1 MKAKS
6 VLKLFAFAAL
16 FLFILGFAYPT
27 VSSLVAEGID
37 PFQANG
43 SLIKENNTIYGSY
56 MLAQAFNE
64 SFFFQPRPSQTD
76 YNYSNSGSGPYSV
89 DASQMLNQTESMI
102 REFQNRNPGLNISQ
116 IPYSMV
122 SYSASGVDPDIPV
135 LGAQDQLPR
144 VVGSL
149 HSVLLSAG
157 VAISNSTVYS
167 MLNSTINEQERENF
181 PLFGSYYV
189 NVVQLNLVILDF
201 LIHEKVISNY

>member
-16 FLFILGFAYPT
+16 FLFILGFLYPT
-27 VSSLVAEGID
+27 VSSLVAEEID

-43 SLIKENNTIYGSY
+43 SLIRENNTVYGSY

-64 SFFFQPRPSQTD
+64 SFFFQPRPSQTG

-89 DASQMLNQTESMI
+89 DASQMLNQTNNMI
-102 REFQNRNPGLNISQ
+102 REFQSKNPGINISQ

-135 LGAQDQLPR
+135 LGARDQVPR
-144 VVGSL
+144 IAVSL

-157 VAISNSTVYS
+157 VTVSNSTLFS
-167 MLNSTINEQERENF
+167 MLNSSINERESQNF

-189 NVVQLNLVILDF
+189 NVVQLNMAILDF
-201 LIHEKVISNY
+201 LIDEKVIGNY